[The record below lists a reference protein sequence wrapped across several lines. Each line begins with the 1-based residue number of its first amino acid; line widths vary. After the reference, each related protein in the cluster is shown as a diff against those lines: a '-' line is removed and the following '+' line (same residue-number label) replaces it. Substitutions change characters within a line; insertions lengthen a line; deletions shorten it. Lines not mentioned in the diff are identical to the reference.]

1 MGGFMKTFVVGDIH
15 GAYKAFMQCL
25 GRSAFDYHKDR
36 LVVIGDVCD
45 GYPDVVECFDELL
58 KVDNLVFIWGNH
70 DKWAYDFYRGI
81 TGGYAEPFWLKQ
93 GGSATFD
100 AYAKIGGMPAA
111 HLEILKNAHVAL
123 EEKAS
128 GVLRLFVHGGI
139 DPNKKLESQDPELCM
154 WDRQLLHSAREKHNQ
169 KREDY
174 KFGGHDEIF
183 IGHTTTQAF
192 AQTTLPLH
200 FCNVWNL
207 DTGAGWNGKLTI
219 MNVETKEYW
228 QSDLTPDIY
237 GGIQGRH

>member
-1 MGGFMKTFVVGDIH
+1 MKTFVVGDIH
-15 GAYKAFMQCL
+15 GAHKAFLQSL
-25 GRSAFDYHKDR
+25 ERSRFDYRKDR

-58 KVDNLVFIWGNH
+58 KVDHLIYILGNH
-70 DKWAYDFYRGI
+70 DKWAYDFYTGT
-81 TGGYAEPFWLKQ
+81 TGGLAEPFWIKQ
-93 GGSATFD
+93 GGAATFD

-123 EEKAS
+123 EENVS
-128 GVLRLFVHGGI
+128 GTMRLFVHGGM
-139 DPNKKLESQDPELCM
+139 DPNKKLERQDPELCM
-154 WDRQLLHSAREKHNQ
+154 WDRQLLYSAREKHYQ
-169 KREDY
+169 RQEDY
-174 KFGGHDEIF
+174 KFGGYDEIF
-183 IGHTTTQAF
+183 IGHTTTQAVGG
-192 AQTTLPLH
+192 TTAPTH

-228 QSDLTPDIY
+228 QSDLTPDLY